1 MGLLSWL
8 ESTAY
13 SDWILT
19 SYTGWPLML
28 SAHAIGL
35 AIIVGISF
43 SLNLR
48 MLGLY
53 SAIPFSTM
61 CKFVPIAWAGFII
74 NLCTGLSLF
83 MTQATTY
90 ITSGPFI
97 TKITFIIL
105 GCVNLHY
112 TRKIIIREAE
122 NWESLSRPA
131 PLAVGLA
138 ASSFVF
144 WTAATITGRLIA
156 YL

>member
-1 MGLLSWL
+1 
-8 ESTAY
+8 
-13 SDWILT
+13 
-19 SYTGWPLML
+19 ML

-35 AIIVGISF
+35 AIMVGISF

-74 NLCTGLSLF
+74 NLYTGLSLF

-97 TKITFIIL
+97 TKIAFIIL

-131 PLAVGLA
+131 PLAIGLA
-138 ASSFVF
+138 ASSLVF